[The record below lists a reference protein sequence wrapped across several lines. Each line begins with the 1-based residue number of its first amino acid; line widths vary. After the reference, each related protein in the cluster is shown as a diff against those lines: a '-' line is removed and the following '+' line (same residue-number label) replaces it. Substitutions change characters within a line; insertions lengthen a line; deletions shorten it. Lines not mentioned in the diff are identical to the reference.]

1 MGTRH
6 LIAVHVDG
14 QYKVTQY
21 GQWDGYPEGQGKGCL
36 EFLREQYNPEAF
48 KTAVRACRF
57 IEKEQL
63 RDLLVTYGQ
72 KSDGMISM
80 NDYDRFSKDHPEFS
94 RDTGSDIL
102 KMIQDHYP
110 DGLALESAI
119 TFAADSLF
127 CEWAYVIDL
136 DTDMFEVYEG
146 FNKKE
151 LTPEDRFYFLRE
163 YEEGKYHGVRLVK
176 RWFLSNLP
184 TEDEFDAAFGEKD
197 D

>member
-14 QYKVTQY
+14 QYKVAQY

-36 EFLREQYNPEAF
+36 EFLREQYNPEVF
-48 KTAVRACRF
+48 KTAVRACKF
-57 IEKEQL
+57 IDEEKM
-63 RDLLVTYGQ
+63 RDLMVSYGQ
-72 KSDGMISM
+72 KPDGMIAIQ
-80 NDYDRFSKDHPEFS
+80 DYNRFSKDHPEFS

-102 KMIQDHYP
+102 KIIQDSP
-110 DGLALESAI
+110 EGLMLESAL

-136 DTDMFEVYEG
+136 DTEMFEVYEG

-163 YEEGKYHGVRLVK
+163 YEDGGYHGVRLVK

-184 TEDEFDAAFGEKD
+184 TEDEFDAAFGEED